1 MDHES
6 YFSFDIIQCIRK
18 QESHIK
24 LQIIE
29 LKFLNISTFFHDL
42 GGLHHVWENVNPVAL
57 VMHHLLFFQTAVI
70 NLSLSTTSPKD
81 TIKIHIC
88 VFSPEGKPS
97 EISRVLEGFVEM
109 QKALI
114 TFEMRSSF
122 FPIVISD
129 TSTRF
134 L

>member
-1 MDHES
+1 
-6 YFSFDIIQCIRK
+6 
-18 QESHIK
+18 
-24 LQIIE
+24 
-29 LKFLNISTFFHDL
+29 
-42 GGLHHVWENVNPVAL
+42 
-57 VMHHLLFFQTAVI
+57 
-70 NLSLSTTSPKD
+70 
-81 TIKIHIC
+81 

-114 TFEMRSSF
+114 TFKMRSNF

-129 TSTRF
+129 TSTKF